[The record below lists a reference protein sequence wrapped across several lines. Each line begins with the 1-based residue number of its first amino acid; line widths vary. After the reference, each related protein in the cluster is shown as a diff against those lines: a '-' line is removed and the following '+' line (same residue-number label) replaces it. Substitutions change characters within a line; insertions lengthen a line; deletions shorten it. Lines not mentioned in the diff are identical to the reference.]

1 MREDRYVWR
10 RIANASM
17 NLEIPLKVRLMPTN
31 VPITQA
37 ELDGQWAQIKKPSRR
52 VMIPS
57 KSTQPA

>member
-1 MREDRYVWR
+1 
-10 RIANASM
+10 M
-17 NLEIPLKVRLMPTN
+17 NLEIPLKIRLMPTN

-37 ELDGQWAQIKKPSRR
+37 ELDGQWAQMKKPSRR